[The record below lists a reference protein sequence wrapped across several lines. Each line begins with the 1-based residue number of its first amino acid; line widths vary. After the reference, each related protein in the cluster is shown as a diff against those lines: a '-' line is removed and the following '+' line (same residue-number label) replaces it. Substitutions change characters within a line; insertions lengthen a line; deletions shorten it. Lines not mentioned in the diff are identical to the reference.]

1 MWLRRAGSKYVASTA
16 KKRNMKLVGKT
27 EGNLFKK
34 YIILRF
40 PVLNVTMCFM
50 YTYWKDLFAINS
62 SVTYCSSA
70 RSKESAA
77 QRWYVGSNA
86 EWGSGSKSIQNL
98 GAPGR
103 RLVRQLFG
111 LGGARA
117 LWWGKPER
125 DRERERETARDRA
138 NFSSVWGVRLHPSA
152 GRAVV
157 ALAMGTRWCCVWE
170 VTGLGASIQW
180 AGACRPRGCA
190 TCQHWGGSGAGDRRQ
205 RSLPLHSH
213 YLSASTRPW
222 GPFLTKRR
230 CCEAVQEPVQE
241 PVQELF

>member
-1 MWLRRAGSKYVASTA
+1 
-16 KKRNMKLVGKT
+16 
-27 EGNLFKK
+27 
-34 YIILRF
+34 
-40 PVLNVTMCFM
+40 MCFM

-70 RSKESAA
+70 GSRESAA

-125 DRERERETARDRA
+125 DRDRERQTARDMA
-138 NFSSVWGVRLHPSA
+138 NLSSVSGVRLHPSA
-152 GRAVV
+152 GRAIV
-157 ALAMGTRWCCVWE
+157 ALVMGTHWCCVWE
-170 VTGLGASIQW
+170 VTGAWEPAYSGPVPAGLEAAPPASTEVAVGQ
-180 AGACRPRGCA
+180 G
-190 TCQHWGGSGAGDRRQ
+190 TGGSA
-205 RSLPLHSH
+205 RSPLHSH
-213 YLSASTRPW
+213 HLSASTRSW

-241 PVQELF
+241 PVQELFEMEAIPPTHRDTRREVSRPRLSQEDTRQFGI